1 MVHGVVENI
10 ESVGSSL
17 SVSFISPV
25 TLGKQIAFRANIPFL
40 FSHHYFSEFVS
51 YVNFL
56 GTRYVF
62 LSKLLTLVEQDTNKR
77 TALEALCDIHPTVNR
92 WTPAI
97 DQHHL
102 TIVFFDIV

>member
-17 SVSFISPV
+17 IVSFISPV